1 MFNEYIGALALI
13 FIAEMGDKTQ
23 ILSMAFATKYKI
35 EKILMGV
42 AIGSFIN
49 HGLAIILGSLLTQ
62 VIKIEMLQLI
72 AGIMFIVFALWS
84 LSVDDDDEDDVSIT
98 KYGAI
103 ITVALAFFLGELGDK
118 TQLTALTLASSS
130 RYPYIIL
137 AGTVSG
143 MVLTSMI
150 GIFIGSKLGSKIP
163 EMQLKLGAF
172 AIFIFFGLQ
181 KILVSPY
188 IVGIDVTYIVL
199 VSMFVFSLS
208 LYRIRSFV
216 LTLRSVERSRLV
228 GRAEDLYEFT
238 HKIDDMVLKM
248 CHGEDSCV
256 SCSGEKCL
264 VGFLKAIV
272 KNSLKSDR
280 IIEGIDTERFRK
292 MLNKD
297 FSKEHAIE
305 ILSIICEYYDKYQS
319 EYINNNAISMI
330 RMSLE
335 VIIYGEVQKLYKSY
349 DDYRE
354 HLSKVDNK

>member
-49 HGLAIILGSLLTQ
+49 HGLAIILGTLLTQ
-62 VIKIEMLQLI
+62 VIKLDMLSLI
-72 AGIMFIVFALWS
+72 AGVMFIVFALWS
-84 LSVDDDDEDDVSIT
+84 LSVDDDEDEDVSIT
-98 KYGAI
+98 KYGPI
-103 ITVALAFFLGELGDK
+103 VTVALAFFLGELGDK

-137 AGTVSG
+137 LGTVSG

-150 GIFIGSKLGSKIP
+150 GIFIGSKLGNKIP

-172 AIFIFFGLQ
+172 AIFMFFGLQ
-181 KILVSPY
+181 KIVISPY
-188 IVGIDVTYIVL
+188 IVGIDITYTVL
-199 VSMFVFSLS
+199 VSMLVFSTS

-216 LTLRSVERSRLV
+216 LTLRSVEKSRLV
-228 GRAEDLYEFT
+228 RQAEDLYEFT
-238 HKIDDMVLKM
+238 HKVDDMVLKL
-248 CHGEDSCV
+248 CHGETSCV
-256 SCSGEKCL
+256 TCSGEKCL
-264 VGFLKAIV
+264 VGFLKATV
-272 KNSLKSDR
+272 KNSLKSDK
-280 IIEGIDTERFRK
+280 IIEEIDTERFRK

-297 FSKEHAIE
+297 FSKEHALE
-305 ILSIICEYYDKYQS
+305 ILTIICEYYNKYPS
-319 EYINNNAISMI
+319 EYSNNNAISAI

-335 VIIYGEVQKLYKSY
+335 VIIYGEVQRLYKNY

-354 HLSKVDNK
+354 HVIK